1 MDNIDQQ
8 LSDIF
13 SGLKS
18 EKIAGEFSANVMKRI
33 ETERII
39 REKRK
44 ENLIQSVFLIFCTF
58 AFITSMLL
66 LNRYFFHIK
75 IETIESATKG
85 YLNDFAIM
93 FRNESVSRW
102 SIIAVNTIILIL
114 LEQFLARKFSGKINK
129 KESN

>member
-58 AFITSMLL
+58 AFIASMLL

-75 IETIESATKG
+75 IDAIASATKG
-85 YLNDFAIM
+85 YINDFVIM

-114 LEQFLARKFSGKINK
+114 FEQFLARKFSKKIK
-129 KESN
+129 